1 MTEPSAWRKSSYT
14 QQETACVEIG
24 RLGNGAAV
32 RDTKN
37 RAGGYFTTDRAQ
49 WRAFI
54 EAVKTDR
61 FA

>member
-1 MTEPSAWRKSSYT
+1 MTEPSAWRKSTYT

-24 RLGNGAAV
+24 RLGSGAAV
-32 RDTKN
+32 RDTKD
-37 RAGGYFTTDRAQ
+37 RTGGYFTTGRAQ

-54 EAVKTDR
+54 QAVKTDR